1 MLSNFSMGEQTGP
14 LEKEKTYEQFVEYC
28 IQVEMETLYPEEF
41 ELENLKKELES
52 ANKTIEELKI
62 EENIFNG
69 ISIELYA
76 KQREVD
82 NLTWL
87 LMDSE
92 KIISEI
98 LKSNEENRSK
108 LEKLLQEIKIYAN
121 K

>member
-1 MLSNFSMGEQTGP
+1 MN
-14 LEKEKTYEQFVEYC
+14 K
-28 IQVEMETLYPEEF
+28 
-41 ELENLKKELES
+41 LENLKKELEL

-69 ISIELYA
+69 ISIDLYT
-76 KQREVD
+76 KQREVE

-98 LKSNEENRSK
+98 LKSNEVNRSE
-108 LEKLLQEIKIYAN
+108 LQKLLEEIRIYTN

>member
-1 MLSNFSMGEQTGP
+1 MENAYP
-14 LEKEKTYEQFVEYC
+14 KEYEQFVEHC

-41 ELENLKKELES
+41 ELEILKKELES

-69 ISIELYA
+69 ISSLLYA
-76 KQREVD
+76 REREVN

-87 LMDSE
+87 LMDAE

-98 LKSNEENRSK
+98 LETNEVNRSE
-108 LEKLLQEIKIYAN
+108 LEKLLEEIKIYTN

>member
-1 MLSNFSMGEQTGP
+1 
-14 LEKEKTYEQFVEYC
+14 
-28 IQVEMETLYPEEF
+28 MEPTRPEEF
-41 ELENLKKELES
+41 KTLHSNIHCSLENFKKELEL

-69 ISIELYA
+69 ISSLLYA
-76 KQREVD
+76 REREVD

-92 KIISEI
+92 KIIYEI
-98 LKSNEENRSK
+98 LKSNEVNRGE
-108 LEKLLQEIKIYAN
+108 LEKLLEEIRIYTN